1 MYRGKSIEH
10 IVASYYS
17 TGEHLNAITD
27 IIHDQYPA
35 GNPMKAEAL
44 PEIIKHCSLYP
55 EDIQELFDMYV
66 CFRMLRNR
74 R

>member
-17 TGEHLNAITD
+17 TGEQLNAHTGV
-27 IIHDQYPA
+27 IHYQYAA
-35 GNPMKAEAL
+35 GHPIKPEAL

-55 EDIQELFDMYV
+55 EDIQELFAMYV
-66 CFRMLRNR
+66 CVRMP
-74 R
+74 